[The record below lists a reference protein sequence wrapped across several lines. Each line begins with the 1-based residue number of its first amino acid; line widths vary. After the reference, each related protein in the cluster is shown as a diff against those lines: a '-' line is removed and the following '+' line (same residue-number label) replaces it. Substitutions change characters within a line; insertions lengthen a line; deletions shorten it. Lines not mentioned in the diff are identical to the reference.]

1 MTGSRHSR
9 YSDVLPAAGC
19 LLQGSRRVGTLHAVD
34 AVMRFLKLYLVGYFI
49 LLLGAGLALWQSGI
63 LRQIPGIWLAIG
75 AIIAVGF
82 GIMLAVASG
91 RPAVTT
97 RE

>member
-1 MTGSRHSR
+1 
-9 YSDVLPAAGC
+9 
-19 LLQGSRRVGTLHAVD
+19 
-34 AVMRFLKLYLVGYFI
+34 MRFLKLYLVGYFI
-49 LLLGAGLALWQSGI
+49 LLFGAALALWQSGI
-63 LRQIPGIWLAIG
+63 LDEIPPVWMVIA
-75 AIIAVGF
+75 AVIAVGL